1 MIPFAPALL
10 NPDAALPPGLMAPG
24 GREAVKRFNVYRNN
38 VVVSLK
44 EALVTGFPVLVKL
57 VGDEFFNAM
66 AGVFLRAHP
75 PRSPVLAIYGDELPE
90 FLEVFE
96 PVAHLPYLADVARL
110 ELALRRAYHAGDATP
125 IRPDALAAPGLELAR
140 LRFAPAVQLLVS
152 PYPIHTIW
160 QANTDPNAPPARGGA
175 EAVLIT
181 RPDWDPRPIRITDA
195 DARFLAALLAGE
207 PLGSAIEAAGDGLD
221 LAPILTRLL
230 NTKAI
235 IAVEGATV

>member
-1 MIPFAPALL
+1 MNAFAPALL
-10 NPDAALPPGLMAPG
+10 NPDAALPPGLTAPG
-24 GREAVKRFNVYRNN
+24 GRVAGARFNVYRNN

-57 VGDEFFNAM
+57 VGEDFFGAM

-75 PRSPVLAIYGDELPE
+75 PRSPVLVTYGDELPG
-90 FLEVFE
+90 FLEHFE

-125 IRPDALAAPGLELAR
+125 IRPEALATPGLESAQ
-140 LRFAPAVQLLVS
+140 LRFAPAITLLVS

-175 EAVLIT
+175 EAVLVT
-181 RPDWDPRPIRITDA
+181 RPDWDPRPVRISA
-195 DARFLAALLAGE
+195 PDARFLAALLAGE
-207 PLGSAIEAAGDGLD
+207 PLGTAIEAGGDALD
-221 LAPILTRLL
+221 LAAALTLL
-230 NTKAI
+230 LETKSI
-235 IAVEGATV
+235 TAVEVPA

>member
-44 EALVTGFPVLVKL
+44 EALITGFPVLVKL
-57 VGDEFFNAM
+57 VGEEFFNAM

-75 PRSPVLAIYGDELPE
+75 PVSPVLVTYGDALPE

-110 ELALRRAYHAGDATP
+110 ELALRRAYHTADAMP
-125 IRPDALAAPGLELAR
+125 IRPEALSNPDLERAR
-140 LRFAPAVQLLVS
+140 LHLAPATQIIAS

-160 QANTDPNAPPARGGA
+160 LANTDPNAPPARGGA
-175 EAVLIT
+175 ETVLIT
-181 RPDWDPRPIRITDA
+181 RPDWDPRPVRISPTDA
-195 DARFLAALLAGE
+195 SFVAALMAGDSFGAA
-207 PLGSAIEAAGDGLD
+207 LEAAGDSFD
-221 LAPILTRLL
+221 LAPILTTLL
-230 NTKAI
+230 DCKAI
-235 IAVEGATV
+235 TAIEVPA